1 MDKKRGACPRGWP
14 ASLWRWVILC
24 CLAWLGSSMV
34 GESPTAVLPVTPRPV
49 EPPFE
54 QVMAGRHV
62 FERRCVV
69 CHGKWGDGR
78 GEMSEGMIPRPRR
91 LTSGV
96 FKYRTT
102 PTGFLPTDADL
113 ERTLRTGV
121 GGTSMPSFSHL
132 SQREITSVIA
142 YVKTLSSRWRRETN
156 HTSAVTMGP
165 VPRWFEDA
173 AERARHAAAGAAVF
187 GRLCVPCHGAAAA
200 GDGPSAGSLE
210 DVWGDR
216 VRPADLRQPLARS
229 GPGWGDLYRTIT
241 TGLDGTPM
249 MGFAEVTTPE
259 ERWELVA
266 FIREQREAFR
276 VKAD

>member
-1 MDKKRGACPRGWP
+1 
-14 ASLWRWVILC
+14 
-24 CLAWLGSSMV
+24 
-34 GESPTAVLPVTPRPV
+34 
-49 EPPFE
+49 
-54 QVMAGRHV
+54 
-62 FERRCVV
+62 
-69 CHGKWGDGR
+69 
-78 GEMSEGMIPRPRR
+78 MSEGMIPRPRR

-142 YVKTLSSRWRRETN
+142 YVKTLSSRWR
-156 HTSAVTMGP
+156 
-165 VPRWFEDA
+165 RWFEDA

-266 FIREQREAFR
+266 FIREQRKDVDPLTRRKFMNRR
-276 VKAD
+276 VGARGLQSMR